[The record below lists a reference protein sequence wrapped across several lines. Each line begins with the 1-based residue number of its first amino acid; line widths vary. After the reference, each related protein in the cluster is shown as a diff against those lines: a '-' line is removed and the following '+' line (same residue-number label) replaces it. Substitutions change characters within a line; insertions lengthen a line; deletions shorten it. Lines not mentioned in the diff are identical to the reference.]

1 MIKLGV
7 KDTRGQFN
15 ISYEQENKFIMDREE
30 MKALN
35 ELNEAVKTVIEVS
48 NRINEETNKAVLDQA
63 PLIIHQRFCGKLV
76 SIAKKN
82 DKKKLDEVPEFMDML
97 KAIEILEKLYPEL
110 IKNK

>member
-1 MIKLGV
+1 V
-7 KDTRGQFN
+7 KKSNQ
-15 ISYEQENKFIMDREE
+15 REE

-110 IKNK
+110 SKNNSAQQRNKTKGKK